1 MVFQNRNEY
10 VASGGGGWAG
20 NFKNQTGTLW
30 IHDVHFVGAHPTG
43 GIQLEE
49 PGAGVGLRD
58 VLFDQVIGSY
68 STNHAECIQ
77 TWSGPDRFLID
88 ALTCNTT
95 YQGLFLQP
103 NQYGG
108 ATPTALD
115 FRNVD
120 IYGQG
125 AYDLWLADVGPGQVG
140 QLPDFTVQNTY
151 DCDPTSPRTIAQRA
165 AAG

>member
-1 MVFQNRNEY
+1 M
-10 VASGGGGWAG
+10 
-20 NFKNQTGTLW
+20 
-30 IHDVHFVGAHPTG
+30 
-43 GIQLEE
+43 
-49 PGAGVGLRD
+49 GLRD

-108 ATPTALD
+108 RRQPRGTSATSTSSVGAPTTC
-115 FRNVD
+115 
-120 IYGQG
+120 G
-125 AYDLWLADVGPGQVG
+125 
-140 QLPDFTVQNTY
+140 
-151 DCDPTSPRTIAQRA
+151 
-165 AAG
+165 